1 MAEEKKA
8 EGASATMSADLA
20 EQEFNDWAES
30 MGLEVTDESRSETDE
45 TVFSN
50 GKKLFIRALSKG
62 NAVVDDNGDFVYTVS
77 KFSPEGY
84 KGTDVKITL
93 PPPRSLVAGGKKGN
107 ESGMQR
113 VLSVASGMT
122 GKDTGWFL
130 NLALP
135 DFKFFMGIAGLF
147 LID

>member
-1 MAEEKKA
+1 
-8 EGASATMSADLA
+8 
-20 EQEFNDWAES
+20 
-30 MGLEVTDESRSETDE
+30 MGLEVNADDSRSENDD

-50 GKKLFIRALSKG
+50 GKKLFVRAITKDNAIVNDEG
-62 NAVVDDNGDFVYTVS
+62 NFIYAVS
-77 KFSPEGY
+77 KLSPGGY
-84 KGTDVKITL
+84 KGTEVEIMM
-93 PPPRSLVAGGKKGN
+93 PPPRAFITGGKKGTD
-107 ESGMQR
+107 GMQR

-147 LID
+147 LLD